1 MNWTD
6 LDDKKKRLD
15 ALRPLPNELLKNLED
30 WFRVELTY
38 TSNAIEGN
46 TLTRQETAVVLEKG
60 ITVGGRTLKEHLE
73 AVNHAQALDW
83 LHAQAS
89 ERHASVG
96 ENEILRLHEM
106 ILKGID
112 DANAGRYRS
121 VAVRISGSTVV
132 LPNPLKVPEL
142 MRRFATWLKAPSRLH
157 PAEFAAQA
165 HYRLVSIH
173 PFVDGNGRTSR
184 LLMNLLLMQHG
195 FPPLFIRTRERVA
208 YLNALEKAQLG
219 GSLED
224 YEKLILKAAD
234 RSLDI
239 YLNAAQGK
247 VAPRAETPEERLLR
261 IGVLAKKTGESPA
274 TLRYWTKEGLL
285 KIEDHTESGYALY
298 PLDAVEAV
306 QHIREWQS
314 ERLSLQEIA
323 QKVELRN
330 PQNGSAKSMMYQ
342 DDQTHHW
349 IQEDRMKPG
358 KKTRPIKKA
367 PGAMKRKKLI

>member
-1 MNWTD
+1 MNWTE

-15 ALRPLPNELLKNLED
+15 ALRPIQSELLKNLED

-83 LHAQAS
+83 LHAQVS
-89 ERHASVG
+89 ERRASVG
-96 ENEILRLHEM
+96 ESEILRLHGI

-142 MRRFATWLKAPSRLH
+142 MRRFATWLKTPPRLH
-157 PAEFAAQA
+157 PLEYAAQA
-165 HYRLVSIH
+165 HYQLVSIH
-173 PFVDGNGRTSR
+173 PFVDGNGRTAR
-184 LLMNLLLMQHG
+184 LLMNLLLMRRG
-195 FPPLFIRTRERVA
+195 FPPLFIRMRERVA
-208 YLNALEKAQLG
+208 YLNALDKVQSG

-247 VAPRAETPEERLLR
+247 AAPRAETPEERLLR
-261 IGVLAKKTGESPA
+261 IGMLSKKTGESPA

-298 PLDAVEAV
+298 PENAVETV
-306 QHIREWQS
+306 KQIREWQG
-314 ERLSLQEIA
+314 ERLSLREIA
-323 QKVELRN
+323 RKSESGN
-330 PQNGSAKSMMYQ
+330 PQDGSAKTEIYQ

-358 KKTRPIKKA
+358 EKTRSKGKTV
-367 PGAMKRKKLI
+367 RRHR